1 MIRLSNLFKAA
12 FSNISILFLGGAL
25 SAISILLTQIILA
38 RTLSPSGYGM
48 FSAALASVTLLAP
61 LAVFGIQHS
70 WLKLYG
76 AEGVGAKRWLVPSR
90 NFLAASFF
98 ITLTLLLSWS
108 FIGPH
113 STDFRILLIGLLPL
127 VLSHIF
133 LELVNAKFQLEEK
146 YLSLAGW
153 QALPHFLRLIFVS
166 LYMLSFFGLPN
177 IQHIVL
183 CYSVISLVISLFGLF
198 FLTGMFKG
206 SLSIKNTNQLQIE
219 DKLERNLTTL
229 DIARHAWPYG
239 LAAVFY
245 LSYMQSDL
253 ILLKYLIGNKEAG
266 IYSAAFAILISSYQ
280 IPGVIYQKFLL
291 PKLHRW
297 ANEDELKLL
306 KVFQAGNGIMLFL
319 GFLFFLI
326 LATLVPIVV
335 PIFFGN
341 EYLETVRVLQILV
354 FCIPLRFLS
363 TSIEAPLFTKNLM
376 PINTSIWGAAAF
388 LNLIL
393 NFLLIPMYSIYGAA
407 VATLISEIFLLLL
420 NLFFVTKK
428 LYGTKTF
435 LYWGQGFKSSF
446 WDNT

>member
-1 MIRLSNLFKAA
+1 
-12 FSNISILFLGGAL
+12 
-25 SAISILLTQIILA
+25 
-38 RTLSPSGYGM
+38 M
-48 FSAALASVTLLAP
+48 F
-61 LAVFGIQHS
+61 
-70 WLKLYG
+70 
-76 AEGVGAKRWLVPSR
+76 R
-90 NFLAASFF
+90 
-98 ITLTLLLSWS
+98 
-108 FIGPH
+108 
-113 STDFRILLIGLLPL
+113 
-127 VLSHIF
+127 
-133 LELVNAKFQLEEK
+133 
-146 YLSLAGW
+146 
-153 QALPHFLRLIFVS
+153 
-166 LYMLSFFGLPN
+166 
-177 IQHIVL
+177 
-183 CYSVISLVISLFGLF
+183 
-198 FLTGMFKG
+198 G

-219 DKLERNLTTL
+219 DKLERNLTIL

-341 EYLETVRVLQILV
+341 EYLETVQVLQILV

-363 TSIEAPLFTKNLM
+363 TSIEAPLFTKSLM

-388 LNLIL
+388 LNLVL

-407 VATLISEIFLLLL
+407 VATLISEIFLLSL

-435 LYWGQGFKSSF
+435 LHWGQGFKSSF